1 MTRLLPYLGRRLL
14 LALPVLFG
22 VSIVSFMLIHLAPG
36 NVAITLLGDT
46 ATPELIK
53 EVERHYHLDQPL
65 PLQYINWLAD
75 ALHGDF
81 GKSFTTHEQVTTL
94 LMQRAGV
101 TLEIG
106 ILGFVL
112 AVAVSVPLGVW
123 AATHRNRRQDYVA
136 SSFSLLGISIPDFW
150 LGLLLIIV
158 FAVHLNLV
166 PAGGFIPFDRGLL
179 LNLRSVL
186 LPVLILGFINTALIT
201 RMLRAGMIETLSQ
214 NYIVTARAMGIPWR
228 TVVWDDALRNAFI
241 PTLTVIGLTL
251 AQVLAGTVLLETVFA
266 LPGFGRLIADAVF
279 TRDVPTLQG
288 ALLAVG
294 LIYVMMN
301 LAVDILY
308 AVIDPRIRY

>member
-36 NVAITLLGDT
+36 NVALTLLGDT

-65 PLQYINWLAD
+65 PTQYVNWLGD

-106 ILGFVL
+106 ILGFLL

-136 SSFSLLGISIPDFW
+136 SSVSLLGISIPDFW

-158 FAVHLNLV
+158 FAVQLRLV
-166 PAGGFIPFDRGLL
+166 PAGGFTPIDKGLL

-288 ALLAVG
+288 ALLVVG
-294 LIYVMMN
+294 FIYVLMN
-301 LAVDILY
+301 LVVDILY
-308 AVIDPRIRY
+308 AVVDPRIRY